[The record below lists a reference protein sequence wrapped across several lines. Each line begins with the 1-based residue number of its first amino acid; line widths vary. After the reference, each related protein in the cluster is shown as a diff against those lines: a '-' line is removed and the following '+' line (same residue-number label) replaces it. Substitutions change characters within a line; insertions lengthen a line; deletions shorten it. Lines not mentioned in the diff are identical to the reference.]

1 MKRNEILST
10 LASFKKGR
18 EALVADFCNEEPRL
32 YRPMFAHKPLSS
44 DMNIAISR
52 YMFGWLGHHP
62 FFYKEL
68 LNTSSGKS
76 PIAAASQ
83 IDGFIEAYR
92 NLCEKFVVGDLCG
105 SGDKSHVLEKVVK
118 DSIEYLDGLL
128 SVSKRSD
135 ERLEMLCYQGEK
147 SKHLFDRAF
156 NGLREG
162 NNGVL

>member
-1 MKRNEILST
+1 MKKNELLNT

-18 EALVADFCNEEPRL
+18 EALVADFCDEEPRL

-44 DMNIAISR
+44 DMNIAVSR

-68 LNTSSGKS
+68 LNVSSEES
-76 PIAAASQ
+76 PIAPASEVS
-83 IDGFIEAYR
+83 GFIESYR
-92 NLCEKFVVGDLCG
+92 SLCEKFVVGELCG
-105 SGDKSHVLEKVVK
+105 FSDKSHVLEKVVK

-128 SVSKRSD
+128 SVSERAD
-135 ERLEMLCYQGEK
+135 ERLERLCYQGEK

-156 NGLREG
+156 NELREG
-162 NNGVL
+162 NDGVL